1 MARQVS
7 VFLQNQPGHLEKV
20 TEVLQR
26 KLINIRAMTLSGSAY
41 GWGIL
46 NLLLNDPDEGH
57 KALVEA
63 GYSAVLRPI
72 IVVRMPDRPGGL
84 HDLLAYLSK
93 GEINIKNAYAT
104 LIPKEGAAILVIDA
118 ENIELVEKLVKVAG
132 LTQLSD
138 EEIYHL

>member
-84 HDLLAYLSK
+84 HDLLSYLSK

-104 LIPKEGAAILVIDA
+104 LVPKEGAAILEQMTGRKA
-118 ENIELVEKLVKVAG
+118 EVMPDPVCL
-132 LTQLSD
+132 LSAD
-138 EEIYHL
+138 EWAEDGAI

>member
-1 MARQVS
+1 
-7 VFLQNQPGHLEKV
+7 
-20 TEVLQR
+20 
-26 KLINIRAMTLSGSAY
+26 
-41 GWGIL
+41 
-46 NLLLNDPDEGH
+46 
-57 KALVEA
+57 
-63 GYSAVLRPI
+63 
-72 IVVRMPDRPGGL
+72 MPDRPGGL